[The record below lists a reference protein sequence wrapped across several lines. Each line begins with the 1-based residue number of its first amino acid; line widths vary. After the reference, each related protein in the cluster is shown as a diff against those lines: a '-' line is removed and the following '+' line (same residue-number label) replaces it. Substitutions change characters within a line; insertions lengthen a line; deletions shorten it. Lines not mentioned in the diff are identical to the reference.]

1 VARLAHM
8 LRGTAPVLGAEPVA
22 ALAAAAAARCQLG
35 PPAAVAYIAELRA
48 ALARTLDAARTI
60 KAAGLAGLGQPLPT
74 PTPAAPRRS
83 ETSAGGALVLIVDD
97 DPLAAGLLLQL
108 LGEEYQVATADTGDA
123 ALALARGRPRPD
135 LILLDVMMTGMDG
148 YQVCRA
154 LKADPGT
161 RDIPVIFVSGRGG
174 AENESQGLD
183 LGAVDYVHK
192 PFDAQVVRARVRNH
206 LAAKRQGDS
215 LARLSELDA
224 LTGLANR
231 RRLDAYLTEQW
242 QWAISNGAWLG
253 LLMMDVDHFKA
264 YNDCYGHGAG
274 DQCLCQVATALRRT
288 HRREEGLVARYGGE
302 EFVRVMPGADLA
314 AARAAA
320 ARNLEAVRAAAIPHQ
335 AAPGRSIVTLS
346 IGVWACQ
353 PQPDD
358 RLGDFLAQADRR
370 LYQAKS
376 EGRDRFVV

>member
-1 VARLAHM
+1 
-8 LRGTAPVLGAEPVA
+8 
-22 ALAAAAAARCQLG
+22 
-35 PPAAVAYIAELRA
+35 
-48 ALARTLDAARTI
+48 
-60 KAAGLAGLGQPLPT
+60 
-74 PTPAAPRRS
+74 
-83 ETSAGGALVLIVDD
+83 
-97 DPLAAGLLLQL
+97 
-108 LGEEYQVATADTGDA
+108 
-123 ALALARGRPRPD
+123 
-135 LILLDVMMTGMDG
+135 
-148 YQVCRA
+148 
-154 LKADPGT
+154 
-161 RDIPVIFVSGRGG
+161 
-174 AENESQGLD
+174 
-183 LGAVDYVHK
+183 
-192 PFDAQVVRARVRNH
+192 
-206 LAAKRQGDS
+206 
-215 LARLSELDA
+215 LDA

-231 RRLDAYLTEQW
+231 RRLDAYLAEQW

-320 ARNLEAVRAAAIPHQ
+320 ARNLDAVRAAAIPHQ

-353 PQPDD
+353 PRPDD

-376 EGRDRFVV
+376 EGRDRFVI